1 MKAWH
6 FSETAYPYLPPDSE
20 YESIRVSL
28 PNRIYDP
35 KKGAALYDRFIEEWQ
50 VAEAEGIDIMLNEH
64 HQTATCMSSS
74 VVIGLAVLS
83 RITKKARLLVLGYP
97 IGHRP
102 DPLRVAEELSTIDVI
117 SRGRLDMGFIK
128 GIPYEIPASNRNP
141 TELMDRFWE
150 AHDFIIKAMT
160 THDGTFNWEGE
171 FFHYRQVN
179 VWPRVWQDPHPPI
192 WSTTGSS
199 TQARVLGER
208 GYVMATLGTGFGTRK
223 LYDAYRKGYLGKFG
237 RAPGA
242 DHFAYLGLVAVAHD
256 KEEARKRGDL
266 IAGYLRTSAI
276 VHVPFRNP
284 PGYISVEDNARM
296 LRGETP
302 PRGFTKDGRAINIH
316 ATSVDDLIDAGVLFC
331 GTPDEVYDQI
341 IAFCEHC
348 GGMGNLLMMGQAGFL
363 THEQTVDN
371 LTLFSREVLPR
382 LKAWKQPDAE
392 AAAAAVAA

>member
-1 MKAWH
+1 MRVYQ
-6 FSETAYPYLPPDSE
+6 FSEQPYYPTWNDHSGSL
-20 YESIRVSL
+20 RVIL
-28 PNRIYDP
+28 PNRKCDPRIAADLFHRYYDEYQLCDEL
-35 KKGAALYDRFIEEWQ
+35 GL
-50 VAEAEGIDIMLNEH
+50 DIMLNEH
-64 HQTATCMSSS
+64 HQTATCMSSA

-128 GIPYEIPASNRNP
+128 GIPYEIPSSNRNP

-179 VWPRVWQDPHPPI
+179 IWPRVWQEPHPPV

-208 GYVMATLGTGFGTRK
+208 GYVMATLGTGYGTRK
-223 LYDAYRKGYLGKFG
+223 LYDAYRKGYVAKFG
-237 RAPGA
+237 KAPGA
-242 DHFAYLGLVAVAHD
+242 DRFAYLGLVAVAND
-256 KEEARKRGDL
+256 KDEARKRGDL

-276 VHVPFRNP
+276 VHLPFRNP
-284 PGYISVEDNARM
+284 PGYVSVEDNARM
-296 LRGETP
+296 LRGESP
-302 PRGFTKDGRAINIH
+302 PRSFTKDGRPFNMH
-316 ATSVDDLIDAGVLFC
+316 AASVEDLIDAGILFC
-331 GTPDEVYDQI
+331 GRPDEVYDQI
-341 IAFCEHC
+341 VEFCEHS
-348 GGMGNLLMMGQAGFL
+348 GGMGNLLMMGHAGFL

-382 LKAWKQPDAE
+382 LKAYKQPDAE

>member
-1 MKAWH
+1 MRVYQ
-6 FSETAYPYLPPDSE
+6 FSEQAYYPTWNDHSGSL
-20 YESIRVSL
+20 RVIL
-28 PNRIYDP
+28 PNRKCDPRVAADLFHRYYDEYQ
-35 KKGAALYDRFIEEWQ
+35 LCDEL
-50 VAEAEGIDIMLNEH
+50 GIDIMLNEH

-74 VVIGLAVLS
+74 VVIGLAVLA
-83 RITKKARLLVLGYP
+83 RATKKARLLVLGYP

-128 GIPYEIPASNRNP
+128 GIPYEFPASNRNP

-179 VWPRVWQDPHPPI
+179 VWPRLWQEPHPPI

-223 LYDAYRKGYLGKFG
+223 LYDAYRKGYVGKFG

-242 DHFAYLGLVAVAHD
+242 DRFAYLGLVAVAHD

-284 PGYISVEDNARM
+284 PGYVSVEDNARM
-296 LRGETP
+296 LRGEAP

-316 ATSVDDLIDAGVLFC
+316 ATSVDDLIDAGILFC

-341 IAFCEHC
+341 VAFCEHC

-382 LKAWKQPDAE
+382 LKAYQQPDAE

>member
-1 MKAWH
+1 
-6 FSETAYPYLPPDSE
+6 
-20 YESIRVSL
+20 
-28 PNRIYDP
+28 
-35 KKGAALYDRFIEEWQ
+35 
-50 VAEAEGIDIMLNEH
+50 MLNEH
-64 HQTATCMSSS
+64 HQTATCMSST

-179 VWPRVWQDPHPPI
+179 VWPRVWQEPHPPI

-223 LYDAYRKGYLGKFG
+223 LYDAYRKGYVGKFG
-237 RAPGA
+237 QAPGA
-242 DHFAYLGLVAVAHD
+242 DRFAYLGLVAVAHD

-284 PGYISVEDNARM
+284 PGYVSVEDNARM

-316 ATSVDDLIDAGVLFC
+316 ATSVDDLIDAGILFC

-341 IAFCEHC
+341 VDVLRALRRH
-348 GGMGNLLMMGQAGFL
+348 GQSPDDGPGRLPHPRADRRQS
-363 THEQTVDN
+363 HA
-371 LTLFSREVLPR
+371 VLPR
-382 LKAWKQPDAE
+382 GFAAAQGLE
-392 AAAAAVAA
+392 AARRRGRRGGCGRVADAVTLALADLQS

>member
-1 MKAWH
+1 MRVYQ
-6 FSETAYPYLPPDSE
+6 FTEQAYYPTWNDHSGSL
-20 YESIRVSL
+20 RVIL
-28 PNRIYDP
+28 PNRKCDPHVAADLFHRYYDEYQ
-35 KKGAALYDRFIEEWQ
+35 LCDDL
-50 VAEAEGIDIMLNEH
+50 GIDVMLNEH

-83 RITKKARLLVLGYP
+83 RITNKARLLVLGYP

-179 VWPRVWQDPHPPI
+179 IWPRVWQDPHPPI

-199 TQARVLGER
+199 AQARLLGER
-208 GYVMATLGTGFGTRK
+208 GYVMATLGTGYGTRK
-223 LYDAYRKGYLGKFG
+223 LYDAYRKGYIGKFG

-242 DHFAYLGLVAVAHD
+242 DRFAYLGLVAVAHD

-284 PGYISVEDNARM
+284 PGYVSVEDNARM
-296 LRGETP
+296 LRGEAP

-316 ATSVDDLIDAGVLFC
+316 ATSVDDLIDAGILFC

-341 IAFCEHC
+341 VAFCEHC